1 MIARLIESR
10 FLSPEIKHFVFE
22 VPETAELL
30 YRPGQF
36 VSLSREFDGKRI
48 TRAYSTASP
57 PAGNRFELCLNLVE
71 GGRFSPFLFAMRPG
85 ETVDM
90 EGPLGT
96 FHLRDTVRD
105 TMLVA
110 TGTGIA
116 PYRAMLLDALPRFLE
131 TRFTLVFGA
140 RHEAGL
146 VYRDEFNALA
156 GRHANFTPYYTLTRP
171 PAGWTGAEGR
181 VQPLLLER
189 LGDRRDVD
197 VFLCGMKAMVDETRA
212 TLKALGFDRK
222 QIIVEKY
229 D

>member
-1 MIARLIESR
+1 MIARLVESR
-10 FLSPEIKHFVFE
+10 PLSADIRHFVFE
-22 VPETAELL
+22 AERELD
-30 YRPGQF
+30 YKPGQF
-36 VSLSREFDGKRI
+36 VSLSHDFDGKRI

-57 PAGNRFELCLNLVE
+57 PAGARFELCLNLVE

-96 FHLRDTVRD
+96 FHLREPVRD
-105 TMLVA
+105 TFLVA

-116 PYRAMLLDALPRFLE
+116 PYRAMLLAGLPRFSE
-131 TRFTLVFGA
+131 QRFTLVFGA
-140 RHEAGL
+140 RHEHGL
-146 VYRDEFNALA
+146 VYRAEFEALA
-156 GRHANFTPYYTLTRP
+156 ARHPQFAAHYALTRP
-171 PAGWTGAEGR
+171 PEGWAGFTGR
-181 VQPLLLER
+181 VQPLLLDLIGEQ
-189 LGDRRDVD
+189 RDAD

-212 TLKALGFDRK
+212 LLKARGFDRK